1 MMVIAVSLGAVHTH
15 THTHTH
21 GISLIEEKRVDNI
34 YSKNAVNRL
43 LFSKQK
49 QNLGLFVK

>member
-1 MMVIAVSLGAVHTH
+1 MIMMARSLGAVHTH

-21 GISLIEEKRVDNI
+21 ISNLIEEKRVDNI

-49 QNLGLFVK
+49 PDSGVFVK